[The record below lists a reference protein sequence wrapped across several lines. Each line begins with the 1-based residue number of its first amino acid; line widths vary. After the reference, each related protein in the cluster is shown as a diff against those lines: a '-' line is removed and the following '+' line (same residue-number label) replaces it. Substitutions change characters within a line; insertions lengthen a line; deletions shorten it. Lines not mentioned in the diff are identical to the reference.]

1 MKQAE
6 AAFFKTKT
14 VGPGTFDFNGL
25 WINELFSQMELR
37 VSGSDV
43 TGVYTSAVSEHGG
56 RTVPF
61 PLKGTVCGDLIS
73 FTVNW
78 EEAITTWT
86 GHGTI
91 ANGKR
96 RILTLWHLIQTVPD
110 ETDPQQQ
117 WRTVL
122 SGADEFD
129 PVG

>member
-1 MKQAE
+1 MNQRI
-6 AAFFKTKT
+6 
-14 VGPGTFDFNGL
+14 VSSNGTERFRPRRHRSLHECGK
-25 WINELFSQMELR
+25 R
-37 VSGSDV
+37 
-43 TGVYTSAVSEHGG
+43 AR
-56 RTVPF
+56 RTNRI
-61 PLKGTVCGDLIS
+61 LSTKGTVCGDLIS

-86 GHGTI
+86 GHGI
-91 ANGKR
+91 LANGKR
-96 RILTLWHLIQTVPD
+96 RILTLWHLIQTIPD